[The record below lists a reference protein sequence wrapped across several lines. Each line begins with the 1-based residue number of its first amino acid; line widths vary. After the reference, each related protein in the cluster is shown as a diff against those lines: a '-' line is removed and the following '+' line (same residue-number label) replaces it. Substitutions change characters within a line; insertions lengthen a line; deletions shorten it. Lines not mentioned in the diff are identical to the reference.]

1 MSDARDDGMH
11 FRTCNLCEAMCGL
24 AVEVEGGRIRRI
36 AGDKADPFS
45 RGHVCPKAVALRD
58 VHEDP
63 DRLRRPL
70 RRTAGGWE
78 AVSWEE
84 AFDEAAARLRE
95 VQARHGRDAVG
106 VYLGNPTVHHLGA
119 MLFAPPFV
127 RSLRTRNRFSATSV
141 DQLPHHYAAHFMFG
155 HPLLIPVP
163 DVDRTGFFLIL
174 GANPAASNGSLM
186 TAPGMRRRL
195 RDLRE
200 RGGTVVVVDPRR
212 SETAALADAHHFI
225 RPGTDALFLLAMLHT
240 LFAEGLVRPGR
251 LAGFTDGTARIE
263 ALAASFPP
271 ERVAERTG
279 IDAAAVREL
288 ARAFASAERAVCYGR
303 IGVSTQAFGAVCQWL
318 INVVNVVTGNLD
330 RPGGAMFTTPA
341 VDVVRQAKGRRPGRW
356 KSRVRGLPEF
366 GGELPV
372 ATLAEEILT
381 GGEGQIRAL
390 VTFAGNPV
398 LSTPNGA
405 GLEGALPKLDF
416 MLSIDPYLNETTRHA
431 HLILPPAGA
440 LESAHYDLVFHL
452 LAVRNTAKY
461 SPALFEPEPGAKY
474 DWEILRE
481 LRKRMEAGRR
491 PKRVGAWIRRKVQD
505 RMTPERM
512 LDLGLRL
519 GPYGVWGGRKL
530 SREGLSLK
538 RLKRRPH
545 GVDLGPLA
553 PRLPERLHTPDR
565 RIHLAPEALAEDV
578 KRVEA
583 ELLATEADVGFDLT
597 LIGRRQLR
605 SNNSWMH
612 NVERLVKGKERCT
625 LLIHPSDAEAR
636 GIRSGQ
642 PVEVRSRVGAVVL
655 PAEVSDE
662 VMPGVVSIPHG
673 WGHHRPGVRLRV
685 AERRPGVS
693 LNDLTDDRLVD
704 PLCGTAAFSNAR
716 VAVRLRE
723 PEPA

>member
-1 MSDARDDGMH
+1 MGVAWDNGTH

-24 AVEVEGGRIRRI
+24 AVEVAGGRVRRI

-70 RRTAGGWE
+70 RRTARGWE
-78 AVSWEE
+78 TVPWDE

-95 VQARHGRDAVG
+95 VQAKHGRDAVG

-119 MLFAPPFV
+119 MLFAPPFI

-141 DQLPHHYAAHFMFG
+141 DQLPHHYAAHFLFG
-155 HPLLIPVP
+155 HPLLLPVP

-195 RDLRE
+195 RAVRE

-240 LFAEGLVRPGR
+240 LFDEGLVRPGR
-251 LAGFTDGTARIE
+251 LAGFTDGAARIE
-263 ALAASFPP
+263 ALVAAFPP

-279 IDAAAVREL
+279 IGAGVVREL
-288 ARAFASAERAVCYGR
+288 ARAFASAEAAVCYGR

-318 INVVNVVTGNLD
+318 INVINVVTGNLD

-341 VDVVRQAKGRRPGRW
+341 VDVVRRGKGRRPGRW

-381 GGEGQIRAL
+381 EGEGQIRAF
-390 VTFAGNPV
+390 VTFGGNPV

-405 GLEGALPKLDF
+405 GLERALPKLDF

-431 HLILPPAGA
+431 DLILPPTSA

-461 SPALFEPEPGAKY
+461 SPALFEPEPGAKH

-481 LRKRMEAGRR
+481 LTKRMEAGVR
-491 PKRVGAWIRRKVQD
+491 PKRVGAWIGRKFRE

-512 LDLGLRL
+512 LDLGLRR

-530 SREGLSLK
+530 SRDGLSLK
-538 RLKRRPH
+538 RLKRHPH
-545 GVDLGPLA
+545 GIDLGPLV

-565 RIHLAPEALAEDV
+565 RIHLAPEALVEDV

-583 ELLATEADVGFDLT
+583 ELLGPEAGDGFDLT

-625 LLIHPSDAEAR
+625 LLIHPRDAEAR
-636 GIRSGQ
+636 GIRTGQ
-642 PVEVRSRVGAVVL
+642 PVAVRSRVGAVVL

-673 WGHHRPGVRLRV
+673 WGHHRPGTRLRV

-693 LNDLTDDRLVD
+693 LNDLTDDHLVD
-704 PLCGTAAFSNAR
+704 PLCGTAAFSNVR
-716 VAVRLRE
+716 VAVRLHE

>member
-1 MSDARDDGMH
+1 MSVARENGVH
-11 FRTCNLCEAMCGL
+11 FRTCNLCEAMCGI
-24 AVEVEGGRIRRI
+24 AVEVEDGRIRRI
-36 AGDKADPFS
+36 AGDPADPFS

-70 RRTAGGWE
+70 RRTARGWA

-84 AFDEAAARLRE
+84 AFDEAAGRLRE
-95 VQARHGRDAVG
+95 IQAQHGNDAVG

-119 MLFAPPFV
+119 MLFAPTFV
-127 RSLRTRNRFSATSV
+127 RALRTRNRFSATSV

-163 DVDRTGFFLIL
+163 DVDRTDFFLIL
-174 GANPAASNGSLM
+174 GANPVASNGSLM

-195 RDLRE
+195 RAIRE
-200 RGGTVVVVDPRR
+200 RGGKVVVVDPRR

-225 RPGTDALFLLAMLHT
+225 RPGTDALLLLAMLHT
-240 LFAEGLVRPGR
+240 LFAEDLVRPGR
-251 LAGFTDGTARIE
+251 LAGFTDGTARVE
-263 ALAASFPP
+263 ALAAAFPP

-279 IDAAAVREL
+279 IDAGAVREL
-288 ARAFASAERAVCYGR
+288 ARAFAEAKAAVCYGR

-318 INVVNVVTGNLD
+318 INVINVVTGNLD

-341 VDVVRQAKGRRPGRW
+341 VDVVRQRKGRRPGRW

-405 GLEGALPKLDF
+405 RLEDALPKLDF
-416 MLSIDPYLNETTRHA
+416 MLSIDLYLNETTRHA
-431 HLILPPAGA
+431 DLILPPAGA

-452 LAVRNTAKY
+452 LAVRNTARY

-474 DWEILRE
+474 DWEIFRE

-512 LDLGLRL
+512 LDLGLRR

-538 RLKRRPH
+538 KLKRHPH
-545 GVDLGPLA
+545 GVDLGPLV
-553 PRLPERLHTPDR
+553 PRLPERLHTSDR
-565 RIHLAPEALAEDV
+565 RIHLAPEALVADV

-583 ELLATEADVGFDLT
+583 ELPAPEADGGFDLA

-612 NVERLVKGKERCT
+612 NTVRLVKGKERCT
-625 LLIHPSDAEAR
+625 LLIHPRDAEAR
-636 GIRSGQ
+636 GIRPGQ

-662 VMPGVVSIPHG
+662 MMPGVVSIPHG

-685 AERRPGVS
+685 AERHAGVS

-704 PLCGTAAFSNAR
+704 PLCGNAAFSNVR
-716 VAVRLRE
+716 VGVRPHA